1 MPLRRICWSPW
12 PFATNQV
19 VTLYWIRSPQYD
31 QVSHQ
36 WMTTAVFQDDTQSL
50 HDVRV
55 PWGFLPWLKIGISYR
70 NGIPVG
76 DLSQGNKFKLD
87 DLDQWDVQI
96 AEAGQVI
103 SREWYPLRTR
113 PNLAE
118 FCWVFYRG
126 GKRVIVP
133 ELEGIRALL
142 APVRFLALRSYLY
155 PQPGI

>member
-1 MPLRRICWSPW
+1 M
-12 PFATNQV
+12 
-19 VTLYWIRSPQYD
+19 
-31 QVSHQ
+31 
-36 WMTTAVFQDDTQSL
+36 
-50 HDVRV
+50 
-55 PWGFLPWLKIGISYR
+55 
-70 NGIPVG
+70 G

-142 APVRFLALRSYLY
+142 APVRFLALRCGGPGAEQTISRGFWCQMFRPQDWPIVLREY
-155 PQPGI
+155 PLRFLAAG